1 MTGMF
6 RFKVGMTRE
15 AFEEGHKGRQ
25 ARGAAEVKP
34 WACSGPSLSEHSRG
48 TCSLGT
54 PEARVP
60 WGTQSFLSLKYFKSQ
75 ANAISIPNS
84 LKDSFFFF
92 ATPLI
97 LQEPP
102 VSMAAGSLSTFQRD
116 ERLHISSPHQKEGQ
130 GCLVLLFSCSVTSD
144 SLWPHGLQ
152 HTRLLCTLLSPGV
165 CSSSSSCPLSLSCY
179 TLCIP
184 GAQHSAWHNIQDQYR
199 VLSKLS
205 LSTEK

>member
-1 MTGMF
+1 MTGVF

-15 AFEEGHKGRQ
+15 AFEEGHKVRQ
-25 ARGAAEVKP
+25 AWGAAEVKL
-34 WACSGPSLSEHSRG
+34 WAFSGPSLSEDSHG
-48 TCSLGT
+48 TCSLRT

-60 WGTQSFLSLKYFKSQ
+60 WRTQSFLSLKYFKSQ

-84 LKDSFFFF
+84 LKDFFFF

-102 VSMAAGSLSTFQRD
+102 VSMAPGSLSTFQRD

-130 GCLVLLFSCSVTSD
+130 ECIVLLFRCSVVSD

-165 CSSSSSCPLSLSCY
+165 CSSSSSCPLSPWCY
-179 TLCIP
+179 TFCIP

-199 VLSKLS
+199 VLSKLYH
-205 LSTEK
+205 STEK